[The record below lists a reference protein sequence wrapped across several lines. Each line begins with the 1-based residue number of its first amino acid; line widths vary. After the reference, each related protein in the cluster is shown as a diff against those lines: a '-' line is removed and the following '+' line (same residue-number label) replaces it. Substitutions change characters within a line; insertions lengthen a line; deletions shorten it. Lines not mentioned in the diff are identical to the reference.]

1 METKE
6 ELVIHIKAWI
16 ALEDE
21 LKMLQKEIKIRREK
35 KKELN
40 NQLINVMSDN
50 DIDCFN
56 INNGKLIYS
65 QNKIKSPFNK
75 KHLIACLV
83 KYFDDDQQT
92 AEEISKY
99 IMDTREIKIKDTI
112 RRKLPKNINT

>member
-50 DIDCFN
+50 EIDCFN
-56 INNGKLIYS
+56 INNGKLIHAK
-65 QNKIKSPFNK
+65 QKSKETITK
-75 KHLIACLV
+75 KFLLKALATYIDNEEEV
-83 KYFDDDQQT
+83 KDIT
-92 AEEISKY
+92 KHIL
-99 IMDTREIKIKDTI
+99 DTREIKEKDIIRIK
-112 RRKLPKNINT
+112 INKT